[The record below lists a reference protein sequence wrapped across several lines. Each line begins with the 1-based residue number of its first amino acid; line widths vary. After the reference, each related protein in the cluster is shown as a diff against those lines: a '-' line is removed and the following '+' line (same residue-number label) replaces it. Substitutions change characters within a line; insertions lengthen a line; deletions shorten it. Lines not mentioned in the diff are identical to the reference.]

1 MPKNQLNIVVLVKQV
16 PDTKNITAEAMKAD
30 GTVNR
35 GALPAIFNPEDLNA
49 LEMGLETK
57 ERFGGTVTVITMGP
71 PRAVEI
77 LKDSLYRG
85 ADKCI
90 LITDRR
96 FAGAD
101 TLATSYVLAQAIHKI
116 KSVDLIYCGRQA
128 IDGDTAQIGP
138 QVAEKI
144 SFNQITYVDN
154 VEEIANRTIT
164 VKRSLGRSTETIA
177 TKLPLLMTVAS
188 SANSP
193 RSIGAKYYMKYKKAK
208 IVGEIKHAISS
219 KHSQDQPSPDNIESE
234 IQNKIATLKKQ
245 GLFIET
251 WSADDLDA
259 DPGQIGLIGSPTK
272 VKAVKSVTLTATE
285 VKTVEPTLNGIHELM
300 HELIADNTFG

>member
-16 PDTKNITAEAMKAD
+16 PDTKNITADAMKAD

-49 LEMGLETK
+49 LEMALDTK
-57 ERFGGTVTVITMGP
+57 ERFGGTITVITMGP

-77 LKDSLYRG
+77 LKESLYRG

-101 TLATSYVLAQAIHKI
+101 TLATSYVLAQAIHNI
-116 KSVDLIYCGRQA
+116 KSVDLIFCGRQA

-144 SFNQITYVDN
+144 GFNQITYVDN
-154 VEEIANRTIT
+154 IVKIDNRAIT
-164 VKRSLGRSTETIA
+164 VKRRLGRSTETIA
-177 TKLPLLMTVAS
+177 TNLPLLMTVPS

-193 RSIGAKYYMKYKKAK
+193 RSVGAKYYMKFKKTK
-208 IVGEIKHAISS
+208 ILSEITRDISS
-219 KHSQDQPSPDNIESE
+219 KYPKDQIPSDKLENE
-234 IQNKIATLKKQ
+234 IQCKVTALKKQ
-245 GLFIET
+245 DLFIET

-259 DPGQIGLIGSPTK
+259 DPEQIGLTGSPTK

-285 VKTVEPTLNGIHELM
+285 VKTVEPTLTGIRDLIT
-300 HELIADNTFG
+300 ELITDRTFG

>member
-1 MPKNQLNIVVLVKQV
+1 MPKDQLNIVVLVKQV
-16 PDTKNITAEAMKAD
+16 PDTKNISADTMKAD

-49 LEMGLETK
+49 LEMALDTK
-57 ERFGGTVTVITMGP
+57 ERFGGTITVITMGP
-71 PRAVEI
+71 PRAIGI
-77 LKDSLYRG
+77 LKESLYRG

-101 TLATSYVLAQAIHKI
+101 TLATSYVLAQAIHNI
-116 KSVDLIYCGRQA
+116 KSVDLIFCGRQA

-144 SFNQITYVDN
+144 GFNQITYVDN
-154 VEEIANRTIT
+154 IVKIDNRAIT
-164 VKRSLGRSTETIA
+164 VKRRLGRSTETIA
-177 TKLPLLMTVAS
+177 TNLPLLMTVPS

-193 RSIGAKYYMKYKKAK
+193 RSIGAKYYMKFKKAK
-208 IVGEIKHAISS
+208 ILNEIKRDISA
-219 KHSQDQPSPDNIESE
+219 KYPENHFPSDKLENE
-234 IQNKIATLKKQ
+234 IQTTISVLKKQ
-245 GLFIET
+245 DLFIET

-259 DPGQIGLIGSPTK
+259 DPEQIGLTGSPTK
-272 VKAVKSVTLTATE
+272 VKAVKSVTLTTTE
-285 VKTVEPTLNGIHELM
+285 VKTVEPTLIGVQDLIT
-300 HELIADNTFG
+300 ELITDRTFG